1 MKAIKVCHL
10 ACHHKMNDMRIFE
23 KECKS
28 LAKGGFDVTLIGFGE
43 TAKTETID
51 GVHCISLYCP
61 IKNNLE
67 LLRKRN
73 KLIYNAALEVDT
85 TLYHIHEP
93 ELLSVGMKLKRKGKI
108 VIFDSHEFYGW
119 QLRDNIHKIKI
130 VKVSP
135 AFMRI
140 LGKLYMHYEARI
152 CKRIDAVIQV
162 CTMNGV
168 DYFAN
173 RCKKSLFIR
182 NLPNSTDYRRKTLID
197 FSDGISIAMIGGITK
212 ERGVTQLV
220 EAAYQ
225 IGARLSLAGV
235 FIPKTYRNE
244 LEQKPEYQCVDY
256 KGFLNKEGMIA
267 LLEQANIGASTL
279 LNIGQYDKID
289 TFPTKV
295 YDYMSMEL
303 PVIISN
309 TEFAQKIN
317 EKYHFAICV
326 NPESPEEI
334 SEAIHWLKTHPDQA
348 IEMGKNGRTAIEE
361 EFNWEKESEKLIA
374 FYNGLIPHNKPISPK
389 NAKSPSLESNA
400 D

>member
-1 MKAIKVCHL
+1 MAS
-10 ACHHKMNDMRIFE
+10 HHKMNDMRIFE

-28 LAKGGFDVTLIGFGE
+28 LAKGGFEVTLIGFGD

-51 GVHCISLYCP
+51 GVHCISLYYP

-73 KLIYNAALEVDT
+73 KLIYNAALEVDA

-93 ELLSVGMKLKRKGKI
+93 ELLPVGMKLKRKGKI

-173 RCKKSLFIR
+173 RCKNSLFIR
-182 NLPNSTDYRRKTLID
+182 NLPNSTDYRRKTPVD
-197 FSDGISIAMIGGITK
+197 FSGDISIAMIGGITK

-225 IGARLSLAGV
+225 AGAKLLLAGK
-235 FIPKTYRNE
+235 FMPKTYQEE
-244 LEQKPEYQCVDY
+244 LEQRLEYQCVDY
-256 KGFLNKEGMIA
+256 KGFLNKDGMIA

-279 LNIGQYDKID
+279 LNVGQYDKID
-289 TFPTKV
+289 TFATKV
-295 YDYMSMEL
+295 YDYMAMEL

-309 TEFAQKIN
+309 TEFAQKAN

-326 NPESPEEI
+326 NPNNPNEI
-334 SEAIHWLKTHPDQA
+334 SEAINWLRTHPEQA
-348 IEMGKNGRTAIEE
+348 IEMGKNGRKAIEE
-361 EFNWEKESEKLIA
+361 EFNWEKESEKLME
-374 FYNGLIPHNKPISPK
+374 FYKMLLSDSK
-389 NAKSPSLESNA
+389 AL
-400 D
+400 